1 MTRLITATAAAL
13 TIAALMTTGTLLLG
27 CRDAQATDETAAAPA
42 DQGDTAASEASEVI
56 TKITRTEAEWRAL
69 LTPEQYH
76 IMREAGTEMACSGP
90 FDKHYEKGD
99 YLCAGCDLPLFTS
112 AAKFDSGTGWPSY
125 FQPVKPNHIIEHTDT
140 SFGRVR
146 TEVICARCDSH
157 LGHVFRDGPA
167 PTGLRYCINSVSL
180 KFVAT
185 PEETK

>member
-13 TIAALMTTGTLLLG
+13 TIAALMITGTLLLG

-42 DQGDTAASEASEVI
+42 DQGNTATSEETEVI
-56 TKITRTEAEWRAL
+56 TKITRTDDEWRAM
-69 LTPEQYH
+69 LTREQYH
-76 IMREAGTEMACSGP
+76 VMREAGTEMACSGP
-90 FDKHYEKGD
+90 YTDNHEPGD

-125 FQPVKPNHIIEHTDT
+125 FQPVKPDHIIERTDT

-146 TEVICARCDSH
+146 TEVICARCGSH

-167 PTGLRYCINSVSL
+167 PTGLRYCINSVAL
-180 KFVAT
+180 KFVASAG
-185 PEETK
+185 ETE